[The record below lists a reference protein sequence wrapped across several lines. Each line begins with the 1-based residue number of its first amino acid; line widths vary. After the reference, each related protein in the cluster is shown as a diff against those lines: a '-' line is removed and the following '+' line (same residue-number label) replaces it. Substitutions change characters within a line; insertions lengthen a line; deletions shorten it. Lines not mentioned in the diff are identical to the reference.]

1 MASIAQPRPS
11 APPTARARNPQ
22 FRTPLFVAG
31 MALALLAFL
40 IMFAFGL
47 VFANRSGG
55 GQLRVVVASEPISAR
70 DPIDP
75 GALTTITVPAS
86 AAQPRYFA
94 QPSQLA
100 GTYALVDIAKGQA
113 LTANLVATNPD
124 QIPAGT
130 PSYLPIPQGFI
141 AMTLPTSE
149 QQGVAGYIAPGDY
162 IDVIATVNSTLL
174 SPGALPRQL
183 TRTVFS
189 SLHVLRVGPQSGV
202 PRQGQVQG
210 VSSSVTVLM
219 SLCDA
224 QYLEWLLVNATLKYA
239 LLSYKDY
246 AASQP
251 AADASCKPTAIPSD
265 VIGPKLVEKRWGFLN
280 G

>member
-1 MASIAQPRPS
+1 MASIAQPRPT
-11 APPTARARNPQ
+11 APAKARNPQ
-22 FRTPLFVAG
+22 FRTPVFVAG
-31 MALALLAFL
+31 VAIALLAFL

-55 GQLRVVVASEPISAR
+55 GQVRVVVAAEPITAR

-75 GALTTITVPAS
+75 GALTTISVPAS
-86 AAQPRYFA
+86 AAQPRYFS

-100 GTYALVDIAKGQA
+100 GSYALVDIAKGQA
-113 LTANLVATNPD
+113 LTANLVASNPD
-124 QIPAGT
+124 LIPAGT
-130 PSYLPIPQGFI
+130 PSYLPIPKGFI
-141 AMTLPTSE
+141 AMTLPTGE

-162 IDVIATVNSTLL
+162 IDVIATVNSLLL
-174 SPGALPRQL
+174 SPAALPRQL

-189 SLHVLRVGPQSGV
+189 SLPVLRVGPQSGV

-210 VSSSVTVLM
+210 VSSSITVLM

-224 QYLEWLLVNATLKYA
+224 QYMEWLLVNATLKYT

-246 AASQP
+246 SPSQP
-251 AADASCKPTAIPSD
+251 AADTTCNPTALPQD
-265 VIGPKLVEKRWGFLN
+265 VVGPRLVEKRWGFLN

>member
-1 MASIAQPRPS
+1 MASIAQPRPA
-11 APPTARARNPQ
+11 APAKARNPQ
-22 FRTPLFVAG
+22 FRTPVFVAG
-31 MALALLAFL
+31 VAIALLAFL

-55 GQLRVVVASEPISAR
+55 GQVRVVVAAEPIAAR

-75 GALTTITVPAS
+75 GALTTISVPAS
-86 AAQPRYFA
+86 AAQPRYFS
-94 QPSQLA
+94 QTSQLA
-100 GTYALVDIAKGQA
+100 GSYALVDIAKGQSI
-113 LTANLVATNPD
+113 TANLVASNPD
-124 QIPAGT
+124 LIPAGT
-130 PSYLPIPQGFI
+130 PSYLPIEKGFV
-141 AMTLPTSE
+141 AMTLPTGE

-210 VSSSVTVLM
+210 VSSSITVVM
-219 SLCDA
+219 SQCDA
-224 QYLEWLLVNATLKYA
+224 QYMEWLLVNATLKYT

-246 AASQP
+246 SPSQP
-251 AADASCKPTAIPSD
+251 AADATCNPTALPED
-265 VIGPKLVEKRWGFLN
+265 VVGPKLVEKRWGFLN

>member
-11 APPTARARNPQ
+11 APPTARAKNPQ

-31 MALALLAFL
+31 IAVALLAFL

-55 GQLRVVVASEPISAR
+55 GQIRVVVASGPIPAR
-70 DPIDP
+70 SQIDP
-75 GALTTITVPAS
+75 GDLTTISVQAS
-86 AAQPRYFA
+86 AAQPNAFT

-100 GTYALVDIAKGQA
+100 GTYALVDINKGQ
-113 LTANLVATNPD
+113 TVTSNLVATNPD
-124 QIPAGT
+124 QIPAGQ
-130 PSYLPIPQGFI
+130 SSFLPIPQGFI

-149 QQGVAGYIAPGDY
+149 QQGVAGYVEAGDY
-162 IDVIATVNSTLL
+162 IDIIATVNTSLL
-174 SPGALPRQL
+174 NPAAIPHQV
-183 TRTVFS
+183 TRTVFAS
-189 SLHVLRVGPQSGV
+189 VYVLRVGPQTALPSGAQA
-202 PRQGQVQG
+202 PG
-210 VSSSVTVLM
+210 VSSSLTVLM

-224 QYLEWLLVNATLKYA
+224 QYMEWLLVNATLKYA
-239 LLSYKDY
+239 LLSSHDY
-246 AASQP
+246 QP
-251 AADASCKPTAIPSD
+251 QAAADTSCKPTALPSD